1 MVFVQKA
8 SDVSNLAACALYM
21 VKDSWEHGIKLSE
34 VFKSR
39 HFTLL
44 VTFAWLLRV
53 AFAED
58 NAYGGNAAGG
68 TVPGCLP
75 WLGVFDV
82 GAVSIELS
90 RQQRTLGK
98 LGSDGTLHCETGTPL
113 TSLKKKVFSD
123 ALSNFRND
131 E

>member
-1 MVFVQKA
+1 M
-8 SDVSNLAACALYM
+8 SDLAACALYI

-39 HFTLL
+39 DFTLL

-58 NAYGGNAAGG
+58 NAHGNAAGG

-82 GAVSIELS
+82 GAVSIKLS

-98 LGSDGTLHCETGTPL
+98 LGSDSTLHRETGTPL
-113 TSLKKKVFSD
+113 TSLKKKKS
-123 ALSNFRND
+123 LL
-131 E
+131 